1 MMENI
6 NKRKSG
12 LVSSFDASL
21 YSPNKLQWEISGG
34 HV

>member
-1 MMENI
+1 MENI

-12 LVSSFDASL
+12 LVSSYAVSL

-34 HV
+34 RV